1 MSRCRLW
8 HSRETAYG
16 THATFSVALRV
27 RPDPPRLNTE
37 VIATF
42 GRHLLLRENAGEAR
56 KARPQGRSHEIV
68 CGDRVRCETNGGETV
83 VVAVLPRETVLR
95 RTSLRGRSEAMAANL
110 TQLAVVV
117 APQPA
122 PDLFVVDRFISAAE
136 CAGLAVL
143 IVCNKSELPEHAALR
158 EQLQP
163 YAAIG
168 YAWCDISAAQA
179 VASPATLAPLRAA
192 LAGHTTVFAG
202 QSGVGKSSL
211 TRQLTDD
218 PAEIAVG
225 ALIKD
230 EEGRHT
236 TTASRL
242 YAVDGG
248 RIIDS
253 PGVRDFAPAIDDL
266 EPRALGFREVAS
278 LAQGCRFLDCRHL
291 QEPHCAV
298 REAVQSGGMASRRY
312 ESYRRLR
319 RLYDQ
324 LWEKRPA
331 SERAARRR

>member
-1 MSRCRLW
+1 MS
-8 HSRETAYG
+8 
-16 THATFSVALRV
+16 V
-27 RPDPPRLNTE
+27 E

-42 GRHLLLRENAGEAR
+42 GRHLLLRDAAGTTHM
-56 KARPQGRSHEIV
+56 ARPHGRSHEIV
-68 CGDRVRCETNGGETV
+68 CGDRVRCEQVGNETV
-83 VVAVLPRETVLR
+83 VVEVLDRDTVLR
-95 RTSLRGRSEAMAANL
+95 RTSLRARSEPMAANL
-110 TQLAVVV
+110 TQLAIVV
-117 APQPA
+117 APQPE

-143 IVCNKSELPEHAALR
+143 IVCNKSELPGHAVLR
-158 EQLQP
+158 EMLQP
-163 YAAIG
+163 YAALG
-168 YAWCDISAAQA
+168 YAVCDASAGAA
-179 VASPATLAPLRAA
+179 AATLAPLRAA

-211 TRQLTDD
+211 TRRLTDD
-218 PAEIAVG
+218 PAEIAIG
-225 ALIKD
+225 ALIRD

-242 YAVDGG
+242 YACDGA

-266 EPRALGFREVAS
+266 EPSTLGFREVAA
-278 LAQGCRFLDCRHL
+278 LAPGCRFLDCSHL
-291 QEPHCAV
+291 QEPDCAV
-298 REAVQSGGMASRRY
+298 RAAVATGTMDSRRY

-331 SERAARRR
+331 AQRAARRR

>member
-1 MSRCRLW
+1 MR
-8 HSRETAYG
+8 
-16 THATFSVALRV
+16 
-27 RPDPPRLNTE
+27 TE

-42 GRHLLLRENAGEAR
+42 GRHLLLRDESGMPR
-56 KARPQGRSHEIV
+56 KARPHGRSHEIV
-68 CGDRVRCETNGGETV
+68 CGDRVRCEDVGTETV
-83 VVAVLPRETVLR
+83 VVEVLPRDTVLR

-110 TQLAVVV
+110 TQLAIVV

-158 EQLQP
+158 ALLQP
-163 YAAIG
+163 YAELG
-168 YAWCDISAAQA
+168 YGLCDISAVQA
-179 VASPATLAPLRAA
+179 ESSPSTLLPLRAA

-211 TRQLTDD
+211 TRRLTDD
-218 PAEIAVG
+218 PSEIAIG
-225 ALIKD
+225 TLIKD

-242 YAVDGG
+242 YVCGDA

-266 EPRALGFREVAS
+266 QPAALGFRELET
-278 LAQGCRFLDCRHL
+278 LAPGCRFQDCKHL

-298 REAVQSGGMASRRY
+298 RAAVEAGGMNSRRY

-319 RLYDQ
+319 RLFDE

-331 SERAARRR
+331 AQRAARRR

>member
-1 MSRCRLW
+1 MS
-8 HSRETAYG
+8 A
-16 THATFSVALRV
+16 
-27 RPDPPRLNTE
+27 E

-42 GRHLLLRENAGEAR
+42 GRHLLLRTAAGQLCM
-56 KARPQGRSHEIV
+56 ARPQGRSHEIV
-68 CGDRVRCETNGGETV
+68 CGDRVQCEHRGNETV
-83 VVAVLPRETVLR
+83 VVAVQPRDTVLR
-95 RTSLRGRSEAMAANL
+95 RTSLRARSEAMAANL

-143 IVCNKSELPEHAALR
+143 LVCNKSELAEHAALR

-163 YAAIG
+163 YAALG
-168 YAWCDISAAQA
+168 YTLRDVSAAQA
-179 VASPATLAPLRAA
+179 EGDPASLAPLRAA
-192 LAGHTTVFAG
+192 LAGQTTVFAG

-211 TRQLTDD
+211 TRRLTDD
-218 PAEIAVG
+218 PADISIG
-225 ALIKD
+225 TLIKD

-242 YAVDGG
+242 YSVEGG

-266 EPRALGFREVAS
+266 EPATLGFREVATLS
-278 LAQGCRFLDCRHL
+278 QQCRFLDCRHL

-298 REAVQSGGMASRRY
+298 RAAIETGGMDSRRY

-331 SERAARRR
+331 AERASRRR